1 MSHRERVAWL
11 SLVAMA
17 VTFGPYFVV
26 VALLADQSGLPNLRL
41 LVLFGAAALTQAVI
55 LAVGH
60 VYLRRKAPLDAR
72 TPPDERDRAI
82 DRRSVVLAYYVLLV
96 GMVVVGVVMPFNA
109 SGWQIVNAA
118 LLAVATA
125 EVVHYLSAVA
135 SYRSQS

>member
-125 EVVHYLSAVA
+125 EVVHYVSAVA

>member
-1 MSHRERVAWL
+1 
-11 SLVAMA
+11 MA

-125 EVVHYLSAVA
+125 EVVHYVSAVA